1 VSAVASGASRPPVL
15 DAIPRRGHV
24 VIEASAGTGKTYT
37 LEHLVVDLL
46 LTDRVEVD
54 RILVVTFTEK
64 GTEELRE
71 RVRSQLRRLAAA
83 PPLAASDA
91 GGAESGAGWLLDDAA
106 RQALADAAVRFDA
119 ATISTIHGF
128 CQRVLTEH
136 SFAHRRLFEQR
147 LVDGR
152 EMVARGFR
160 TVIGRQLGA
169 RGALREQL
177 LAWLRQGN
185 DLGRLEKLVAE
196 AVRQRG
202 VLTPRWDPAALAAAA
217 RAFLDACDDELLG
230 RALDAAGSSTQRRG
244 ERDPRPLIATLATAN
259 EADSLG
265 EQLRE
270 WGRRKVTVDGKEDRL
285 WSLLRRGLGRL
296 ARTDVAA
303 ARAGA
308 ALDTLRDGMAPPLAA
323 LVGGLREAVAEWLQ
337 VQKHGSGLYDFDDML
352 LHVREAL
359 CGPSADAAL
368 VAALRGR
375 WHVALIDEFQD
386 TDEVQWDIFRT
397 LFVEGEAA
405 IDGGSARRLF
415 LIGDPKQAIY
425 GFRNADVHTYLAARR
440 AVVDG
445 GGTQVALLDN
455 YRSTPPLIAACNR
468 IFESGFFSGDLAD
481 FQPARPGGETRV
493 ARDAAGADL
502 DPVVVVCLRSEGKP
516 PRRIGDARAALA
528 AWIPEEARRLV
539 EERVTFGVEGDERPL
554 EYRDLMVLARRGA
567 ETREVAEALRR
578 AGVPHVLYGQ
588 EGLLATPEA
597 VHVRRVLQAVAA
609 PADGSARLLAL
620 LTPFFAVPLGQLA
633 ACRELAETH
642 PLASRLLEWAALAEA
657 RRYAELFRSVLRD
670 TGLVR
675 RLLATRQGERELTNY
690 QHVFDLLLEETAR
703 APAPLGELVA
713 RLGSWI
719 AGTSGPPGFDRDV
732 QRLEPVRNAVQVL
745 TMHRAKGLEAPVVF
759 IAGPSGT
766 PSQSELLRV
775 YHLDGE
781 RRLHLGRDPVGEVA
795 AAIDAEETE
804 EIERLYYVA
813 LTRARA
819 RLYLPDA
826 ANKRSRWHRVEERL
840 VKLVAA
846 RTPGF
851 VVTEVECAAEDE
863 ASARTG
869 LAWRPDRALLEVP
882 AEPSLL
888 PLRRRHA
895 GRLLTSYTRMR
906 RFAAAAA
913 AEEAAVVADVAS
925 EAPAAPLLPLS
936 PGELP
941 GGRGTGIFLHRL
953 LEKVD
958 PGSLRAAV
966 DAESWLADAEVQRVL
981 GEVVDEQG
989 ADERSLPAAYRLVW
1003 NALRTP
1009 LLVDGLEL
1017 PVGLCEAER
1026 RAVEM
1031 ELVFPIPEAAH
1042 PRLGEAPAEDAE
1054 APFRAGRGFVQGV
1067 VDLVFEHG
1075 GRTYFVDWKS
1085 DRLAAWD
1092 DEAIRRHVAE
1102 HYALQAQLY
1111 ALGVLRLLGLRGEED
1126 HERRFG
1132 GLLYCFLR
1140 GMGDP
1145 KNNQSGAGVH
1155 FARPSWQQ
1163 LRGWEDELRE
1173 RTNWGAS

>member
-1 VSAVASGASRPPVL
+1 VSNSSRPAVL

-46 LTDRVEVD
+46 LTDRIDVD
-54 RILVVTFTEK
+54 RILVVTYTEK

-71 RVRSQLRRLAAA
+71 RVRSQLRRLA
-83 PPLAASDA
+83 
-91 GGAESGAGWLLDDAA
+91 GGAESGDGWMLDDAA

-147 LVDGR
+147 LIDGR

-202 VLTPRWDPAALAAAA
+202 VLTPRWDPTALATAA
-217 RAFLDACDDELLG
+217 RAFLEACDDELLG

-270 WGRRKVTVDGKEDRL
+270 WGRKKVTVDGKEDRL

-303 ARAGA
+303 ARAAA

-323 LVGGLREAVAEWLQ
+323 LVGGLRDAVAEWLQ
-337 VQKHGSGLYDFDDML
+337 VQKHGIGLYDFDDML

-359 CGPSADAAL
+359 CGPSADPAL

-375 WHVALIDEFQD
+375 WRVALIDEFQD

-397 LFVEGEAA
+397 LFVEGSVEGASENA
-405 IDGGSARRLF
+405 PGGEARRLF

-425 GFRNADVHTYLAARR
+425 SFRNADVHTYLAAQR
-440 AVVDG
+440 AVLDG

-455 YRSTPPLIAACNR
+455 YRSTPPLIAACNH

-481 FQPARPGGETRV
+481 FQHARPGGETRV

-502 DPVVVVCLRSEGKP
+502 DPVVVVALRQEGKP
-516 PRRIGDARAALA
+516 CRRIGDARAAFA
-528 AWIPEEARRLV
+528 SWIADEAQRLIADG
-539 EERVTFGVEGDERPL
+539 VTFGVAGAERPL
-554 EYRDLMVLARRGA
+554 AYRDLMVLARTGA
-567 ETREVAEALRR
+567 NAREAAEALRR
-578 AGVPHVLYGQ
+578 AAVPHVLYGQ

-597 VHVRRVLQAVAA
+597 VHVRRVLAAVAA

-620 LTPFFAVPLGQLA
+620 LTPFFAVPLSQLA
-633 ACRELAETH
+633 ACRELPETH
-642 PLASRLLEWAALAEA
+642 PLASRLLDWAALAEA

-690 QHVFDLLLEETAR
+690 QHVFDLLLEEAAR

-713 RLGSWI
+713 RLASWI

-732 QRLEPVRNAVQVL
+732 QRLEPLRDAVQVL
-745 TMHRAKGLEAPVVF
+745 TMHKAKGLEAPVVF
-759 IAGPSGT
+759 VAGLGGSPPQGES
-766 PSQSELLRV
+766 LRV

-781 RRLHLGRDPVGEVA
+781 RRLHLGKDPVGEVA
-795 AAIDAEETE
+795 AAIEAEEAE

-826 ANKRSRWHRVEERL
+826 ANKRSPWRLVEERL
-840 VKLVAA
+840 AKLLAA

-851 VVTEVECAAEDE
+851 VVAEVECAAEDE
-863 ASARTG
+863 AAGRAG
-869 LAWRPDRALLEVP
+869 IAWRPDRALLEVP
-882 AEPSLL
+882 EEASLA

-913 AEEAAVVADVAS
+913 AEDAATVADVAS
-925 EAPAAPLLPLS
+925 EAPAAPLLPL
-936 PGELP
+936 PAGELP

-953 LEKVD
+953 LEEVD

-966 DAESWLADAEVQRVL
+966 DAKTWLADPAVDRVL
-981 GEVVDEQG
+981 RAVVDEQG
-989 ADERSLPAAYRLVW
+989 ADEKSLPAAYRLVW

-1031 ELVFPIPEAAH
+1031 ELVFPIPETAH
-1042 PRLGEAPAEDAE
+1042 PRLGESPAEDAA

-1067 VDLVFEHG
+1067 VDLVFEHR

-1092 DEAIRRHVAE
+1092 DDAIRRHVAE

-1111 ALGVLRLLGLRGEED
+1111 ALGVLRLLDLRGEED

-1145 KNNQSGAGVH
+1145 KNNQSGAGVY
-1155 FARPSWQQ
+1155 FARPSWQE

-1173 RTNWGAS
+1173 RTSWGAS

>member
-1 VSAVASGASRPPVL
+1 VL

-71 RVRSQLRRLAAA
+71 RVRSQLRRLAASPA
-83 PPLAASDA
+83 GTGGATDA
-91 GGAESGAGWLLDDAA
+91 GWVLDEEA

-147 LVDGR
+147 LIDGR

-160 TVIGRQLGA
+160 TVIAQQLGA

-185 DLGRLEKLVAE
+185 DLARLEKLVAE

-202 VLTPRWDPAALAAAA
+202 VLTPKWDPAALAAAA
-217 RAFLDACDDELLG
+217 CAFLDACGDELLG
-230 RALDAAGSSTQRRG
+230 RALAAVGSSPQRRS

-270 WGRRKVTVDGKEDRL
+270 WGRKKATIDGKEERL
-285 WSLLRRGLGRL
+285 WSLLRRGLSHL

-303 ARAGA
+303 ARAVA

-323 LVGGLREAVAEWLQ
+323 LVGGLRDAVAEWLQ
-337 VQKHGSGLYDFDDML
+337 VQKHSIGLYDFDDML

-359 CGPSADAAL
+359 CGPSADGAL
-368 VAALRGR
+368 VAALRER
-375 WHVALIDEFQD
+375 WRVALIDEFQD

-397 LFVEGEAA
+397 LFLDAGDAH
-405 IDGGSARRLF
+405 RLF
-415 LIGDPKQAIY
+415 LIADPKQAIY
-425 GFRNADVHTYLAARR
+425 GFRNADVHTYLAAKR
-440 AVVDG
+440 AVLEG
-445 GGTQVALLDN
+445 GGERVPLLEN
-455 YRSTPPLIAACNR
+455 YRSTPALIEACNR
-468 IFESGFFSGDLAD
+468 IFESGFFSGDLAE
-481 FQPARPGGETRV
+481 FQPARPGGEPRV
-493 ARDAAGADL
+493 ARDGARAPL
-502 DPVVVVCLRSEGKP
+502 DPVVVVCLRQEGKP
-516 PRRIGDARAALA
+516 ARRIGDARAAFA

-539 EERVTFGVEGDERPL
+539 EDGVTFGVTGDERPL
-554 EYRDLMVLARRGA
+554 AYRDLMVLARTGA
-567 ETREVAEALRR
+567 NAREVAEALRR

-620 LTPFFAVPLGQLA
+620 LTPFFAVPLAQLA
-633 ACRELAETH
+633 ACRELPETH
-642 PLASRLLEWAALAEA
+642 PLAARLLDWAALAEE
-657 RRYAELFRSVLRD
+657 RRYAELFRSLLRD

-690 QHVFDLLLEETAR
+690 QHVFDLLLEEIAR
-703 APAPLGELVA
+703 TPAPLPELVA
-713 RLGSWI
+713 RLASWT

-732 QRLEPVRNAVQVL
+732 QRLEPLRDAVQVL
-745 TMHRAKGLEAPVVF
+745 TMHKAKGLQAPVVF
-759 IAGPSGT
+759 VAGLGGSPPSGE
-766 PSQSELLRV
+766 SLRV

-781 RRLHLGRDPVGEVA
+781 RRLHLGKDPVGEIA
-795 AAIDAEETE
+795 AAIEAEEAE

-826 ANKRSRWHRVEERL
+826 ANKRSPWRLVEERL
-840 VKLVAA
+840 TKLTAA

-851 VVTEVECAAEDE
+851 VVAEVECAPEE
-863 ASARTG
+863 AAATHG
-869 LAWRPDRALLEVP
+869 PMAWRPDHALLDVP
-882 AEPSLL
+882 VEPSLV
-888 PLRRRHA
+888 PLRQRHA
-895 GRLLTSYTRMR
+895 GRLLTSYTRIR
-906 RFAAAAA
+906 RLAA
-913 AEEAAVVADVAS
+913 AERASDGADAVATDAGPSGDLAIEAGA
-925 EAPAAPLLPLS
+925 APALPPA

-953 LEKVD
+953 LEVLD
-958 PGSLRAAV
+958 PAPVRAASDV
-966 DAESWLADAEVQRVL
+966 ATLTADADVKRLLSAVAT
-981 GEVVDEQG
+981 EQG
-989 ADERSLPAAYRLVW
+989 IDMDQLPAASRLVW

-1009 LLVDGLEL
+1009 LDVDGLVL

-1031 ELVFPIPEAAH
+1031 ELVFPIPEAWH
-1042 PRLGEAPAEDAE
+1042 PRLGELPTEDGV

-1075 GRTYFVDWKS
+1075 GRTYFVDWKT
-1085 DRLAAWD
+1085 DRLPAF
-1092 DEAIRRHVAE
+1092 DESAIRTHVGE
-1102 HYALQAQLY
+1102 HYTLQAQLY
-1111 ALGVLRLLGLRGEED
+1111 ALGVLRLLELRDEED
-1126 HERRFG
+1126 HACRFG

-1140 GMGDP
+1140 GMGEG
-1145 KNNQSGAGVH
+1145 GAGVY
-1155 FARPSWQQ
+1155 FARPSWQE
-1163 LRGWEDELRE
+1163 LRGWENELRA
-1173 RTNWGAS
+1173 RTSWGAP

>member
-1 VSAVASGASRPPVL
+1 MSGAILGARPALL
-15 DAIPRRGHV
+15 DAVPRRGHV

-71 RVRSQLRRLAAA
+71 RVRSKLRRLAAG
-83 PPLAASDA
+83 PAA
-91 GGAESGAGWLLDDAA
+91 GEEAGWTLDEEA
-106 RQALADAAVRFDA
+106 RRALADAAVRFDA

-185 DLGRLEKLVAE
+185 ELGRLEKLVAE

-202 VLTPRWDPAALAAAA
+202 VLTPRWDPAALRAAAL
-217 RAFLDACDDELLG
+217 AFLDACDDELLG
-230 RALDAAGSSTQRRG
+230 RALAAAGGSSQRRG
-244 ERDPRPLIATLATAN
+244 ERDPRPLIATLAS
-259 EADSLG
+259 ADESESLG

-270 WGRRKVTVDGKEDRL
+270 WGRKKVTVDGKEDRL
-285 WSLLRRGLGRL
+285 WSQLRRGLGQL
-296 ARTDVAA
+296 ARSESGAGRAA
-303 ARAGA
+303 A

-323 LVGGLREAVAEWLQ
+323 LVGGLRDAVAEWLQ
-337 VQKHGSGLYDFDDML
+337 EQKHSLGLYDFDDML

-359 CGPSADAAL
+359 CGPAADQAL
-368 VAALRGR
+368 VNALRER
-375 WHVALIDEFQD
+375 WRVALIDEFQD

-397 LFVEGEAA
+397 LFVDADDA
-405 IDGGSARRLF
+405 HRLF

-425 GFRNADVHTYLAARR
+425 GFRNADVHTYLKARHEVLQR
-440 AVVDG
+440 
-445 GGTQVALLDN
+445 GGTLVPLLAN
-455 YRSTPPLIAACNR
+455 YRSTPALIEACNR
-468 IFESGFFSGDLAD
+468 IFESGFFSGSLAE
-481 FQPARPGGETRV
+481 FQPASPGGEVRV
-493 ARDAAGADL
+493 ARDGAGSPL
-502 DPVVVVCLRSEGKP
+502 DPVVVVCLRQAGKP
-516 PRRIGDARAALA
+516 ARRIGDARAAFA
-528 AWIPEEARRLV
+528 AWIAEEARRLV
-539 EERVTFGVEGDERPL
+539 EDRVTFGVAGDERRL
-554 EYRDLMVLARRGA
+554 QYRDLMVLARTGANAREIA
-567 ETREVAEALRR
+567 ETFRR

-633 ACRELAETH
+633 ECRELAETH
-642 PLASRLLEWAALAEA
+642 PLAARLLDWAALADE
-657 RRYAELFRSVLRD
+657 RRYAELFRSMLRD

-690 QHVFDLLLEETAR
+690 QHVFDLLLEEVVRT
-703 APAPLGELVA
+703 PAPLGELVA

-732 QRLEPVRNAVQVL
+732 QRLEPLRDAVQVL
-745 TMHRAKGLEAPVVF
+745 TMHKAKGLEAPVVF
-759 IAGPSGT
+759 VAGLGGSPPQG
-766 PSQSELLRV
+766 EALRV

-781 RRLHLGRDPVGEVA
+781 RRLHLGKDPVGEIA
-795 AAIDAEETE
+795 AAIEAEEAE

-826 ANKRSRWHRVEERL
+826 ANKRSPWKLVEERL
-840 VKLVAA
+840 AKLTAA

-851 VVTEVECAAEDE
+851 VVAQVECAAEE
-863 ASARTG
+863 AEGQSAG
-869 LAWRPDRALLEVP
+869 LAWRPDPALLAVP
-882 AEPSLL
+882 AEPSLV

-895 GRLLTSYTRMR
+895 GRLLTSYTRIR

-913 AEEAAVVADVAS
+913 EREVADGNAEPERGLVTTDVAA
-925 EAPAAPLLPLS
+925 EAPSAPVLTPA
-936 PGELP
+936 PGELR

-953 LEKVD
+953 LEVLD
-958 PGSLRAAV
+958 PAAVRAAA
-966 DAESWLADAEVQRVL
+966 DFAAWYADAEVSRAVH
-981 GEVVDEQG
+981 GVATEQG
-989 ADERSLPAAYRLVW
+989 AGEETLPAACRLVW

-1009 LLVDGLEL
+1009 LAVDGLSL

-1031 ELVFPIPEAAH
+1031 ELVFPIPEGWH
-1042 PRLGEAPAEDAE
+1042 PRLGELPVEDE
-1054 APFRAGRGFVQGV
+1054 SRAPFRAGRGFVQGV

-1092 DEAIRRHVAE
+1092 GEAIRGHVAE

-1111 ALGVLRLLGLRGEED
+1111 ALGVLRLLELRGAED

-1140 GMGDP
+1140 GIG
-1145 KNNQSGAGVH
+1145 SGGAGVY
-1155 FARPSWQQ
+1155 FARPSWDE
-1163 LRGWEDELRE
+1163 LRGWEDELRA
-1173 RTNWGAS
+1173 RTHWGAA

>member
-1 VSAVASGASRPPVL
+1 MSGSALTARPALL

-71 RVRSQLRRLAAA
+71 RVRSKLRRLAAG
-83 PPLAASDA
+83 AS
-91 GGAESGAGWLLDDAA
+91 SGEETGWTLDEEA
-106 RQALADAAVRFDA
+106 RRALADAAVRFDA

-160 TVIGRQLGA
+160 TVIGQQLGA

-185 DLGRLEKLVAE
+185 DLTRLEKLVAD

-202 VLTPRWDPAALAAAA
+202 VLTPRWDPAALRAAA

-230 RALDAAGSSTQRRG
+230 RALAAAGGSTQRRG
-244 ERDPRPLIATLATAN
+244 ERDPRPLIATFVS
-259 EADSLG
+259 ADESESLG

-270 WGRRKVTVDGKEDRL
+270 WGRKKVTVEGKDDRL

-296 ARTDVAA
+296 ANSDPAA
-303 ARAGA
+303 AHAVA

-323 LVGGLREAVAEWLQ
+323 LVGGLRDAVAEWLQ
-337 VQKHGSGLYDFDDML
+337 VQKHGVGLYDFDDML

-359 CGPSADAAL
+359 CGPTADKGL
-368 VAALRGR
+368 VTALRER
-375 WHVALIDEFQD
+375 WRVALIDEFQD

-397 LFVEGEAA
+397 LFVEG
-405 IDGGSARRLF
+405 DGAHRLF

-425 GFRNADVHTYLAARR
+425 GFRNADVHTYLAARHE
-440 AVVDG
+440 VIDG
-445 GGTQVALLDN
+445 GGTLVPLLAN
-455 YRSTPPLIAACNR
+455 YRSTPALIEACNR
-468 IFESGFFSGDLAD
+468 IFESGFFSGNLAE
-481 FQPARPGGETRV
+481 FQPARPGGEERV
-493 ARDAAGADL
+493 ARDGAGSPL
-502 DPVVVVCLRSEGKP
+502 DPVVVVCLRQEGKP

-539 EERVTFGVEGDERPL
+539 EGGVTFGIEGHHQPL
-554 EYRDLMVLARRGA
+554 QYRDLMVLARTGA
-567 ETREVAEALRR
+567 NAREVAEALRR

-588 EGLLATPEA
+588 EGLLATAEA

-620 LTPFFAVPLGQLA
+620 LTPFFAVPLAQLA
-633 ACRELAETH
+633 ACRELPETH
-642 PLASRLLEWAALAEA
+642 PLAARLLDWSALAES
-657 RRYAELFRSVLRD
+657 RRYSELFRSLLRD

-675 RLLATRQGERELTNY
+675 RLLATKQGERELTNY
-690 QHVFDLLLEETAR
+690 QHVFDLLLEEVVRT
-703 APAPLGELVA
+703 PAPIGELVA

-732 QRLEPVRNAVQVL
+732 QRLEPLRDAVQVL
-745 TMHRAKGLEAPVVF
+745 TMHKAKGLEAPVVF
-759 IAGPSGT
+759 VAGLGGSAPQG
-766 PSQSELLRV
+766 EALRV

-781 RRLHLGRDPVGEVA
+781 RRLHLGKDPVGEIA
-795 AAIDAEETE
+795 AAIEAEEAE

-826 ANKRSRWHRVEERL
+826 ANKRSPWRLVEERL
-840 VKLVAA
+840 TKLTAA

-851 VVTEVECAAEDE
+851 VVTPVECAAEGEDS
-863 ASARTG
+863 ASG
-869 LAWRPDRALLEVP
+869 ELAWRPDPARLAVP
-882 AEPSLL
+882 EEQSLQ

-895 GRLLTSYTRMR
+895 GRLLTSYTRIR
-906 RFAAAAA
+906 RVAAAAA
-913 AEEAAVVADVAS
+913 VAERETANGDGEAEAAVESSDAAAEVAF
-925 EAPAAPLLPLS
+925 APPLALA

-953 LEKVD
+953 LEVLD
-958 PGSLRAAV
+958 PATVRATADFESWRADREV
-966 DAESWLADAEVQRVL
+966 TRAIEDAAAEQGVAES
-981 GEVVDEQG
+981 
-989 ADERSLPAAYRLVW
+989 SLPAASRLVW

-1009 LLVDGLEL
+1009 VAADGLSL
-1017 PVGLCEAER
+1017 PLGLCEAER

-1031 ELVFPIPEAAH
+1031 ELVFPIPEAWH
-1042 PRLGEAPAEDAE
+1042 PKLGELPADNESR

-1067 VDLVFEHG
+1067 VDLVFEHA

-1092 DEAIRRHVAE
+1092 AEAIRRHVGE

-1111 ALGVLRLLGLRGEED
+1111 ALGVLRLLELRSAED
-1126 HERRFG
+1126 HARRFG

-1140 GMGDP
+1140 GIG
-1145 KNNQSGAGVH
+1145 SGGAGIY
-1155 FARPSWQQ
+1155 FARPSWEE

-1173 RTNWGAS
+1173 RAHWGAA